1 MCHIQNLHA
10 TLRLFLLPDH
20 SRIRVLITYHTVTL
34 DMPVLTIVYKAV
46 HIMALLTGV
55 SAVIGTCHHLN
66 IVTVHIESYLH
77 NITVVALIL
86 LGIAA
91 LLDTQRITIVNMTN
105 YYSHQDIA
113 YRCVFK
119 TMQRSFTKMLH
130 KI

>member
-1 MCHIQNLHA
+1 
-10 TLRLFLLPDH
+10 
-20 SRIRVLITYHTVTL
+20 
-34 DMPVLTIVYKAV
+34 MPVLTIVYKAV

-66 IVTVHIESYLH
+66 IVTVHIESY